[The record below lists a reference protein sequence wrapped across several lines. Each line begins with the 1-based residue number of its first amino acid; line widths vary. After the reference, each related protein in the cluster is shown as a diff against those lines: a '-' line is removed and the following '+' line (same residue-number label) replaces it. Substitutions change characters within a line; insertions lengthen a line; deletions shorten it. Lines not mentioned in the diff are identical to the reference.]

1 MTFWQMLS
9 MTNLFKKKTSRLH
22 HHGTVSHSLWF
33 PNWIKCLEA
42 WGWQAGFEKTTAH
55 YYVNK
60 CANSTMLI
68 GSPAKC
74 LYFPWWPLKFFSNI
88 KYLFFFKKEEF
99 WCFSFCWSAC
109 AWSSPWLTWS
119 HGFSSQKTTCHIKL
133 DSCQDFNFLVT
144 GLPVNKQV
152 FIKHL
157 LMPSTVLSTSG
168 NSKIYKNEGGI
179 SFEVFI
185 VW

>member
-88 KYLFFFKKEEF
+88 KYLFFFKKRGV
-99 WCFSFCWSAC
+99 
-109 AWSSPWLTWS
+109 LV
-119 HGFSSQKTTCHIKL
+119 L
-133 DSCQDFNFLVT
+133 LFLLISMCLIISLVD
-144 GLPVNKQV
+144 LVSRV
-152 FIKHL
+152 FITKDNLPHKVGFMSGFQFL
-157 LMPSTVLSTSG
+157 GNRLTS
-168 NSKIYKNEGGI
+168 
-179 SFEVFI
+179 
-185 VW
+185 